1 MTKMRGG
8 FLEMS
13 DDEDD
18 YINKTLKN
26 PNWWTCNMNIDDKNF
41 IEDLKIIK
49 KGINSS
55 IKFDFTCFPDEEI
68 KKLDELLKINEK
80 N

>member
-1 MTKMRGG
+1 
-8 FLEMS
+8 
-13 DDEDD
+13 
-18 YINKTLKN
+18 
-26 PNWWTCNMNIDDKNF
+26 MNIDDKNF

-68 KKLDELLKINEK
+68 KKLDELLKNK
-80 N
+80 